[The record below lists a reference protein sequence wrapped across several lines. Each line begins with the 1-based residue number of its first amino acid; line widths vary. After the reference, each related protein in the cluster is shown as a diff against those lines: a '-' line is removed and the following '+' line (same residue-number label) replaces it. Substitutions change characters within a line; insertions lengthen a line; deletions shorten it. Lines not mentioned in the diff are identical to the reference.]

1 MTKAPHSEPFATSTE
16 EGFGLML
23 ETACEDR
30 LTSFRQVR
38 AAGRVRMA
46 LAKSFVV
53 HAVRARRICD
63 KDAGSLGLDR
73 LERTQFLKAT
83 QTLVSVRDVNEHGF
97 KFNADSKPSMHP
109 QEGGGLG
116 DETSMMITSP
126 EKILMGPVNL
136 HTVYVAVDRTRK
148 LAGFSALYT
157 KAKQTS

>member
-73 LERTQFLKAT
+73 LERTRILKGY
-83 QTLVSVRDVNEHGF
+83 S
-97 KFNADSKPSMHP
+97 NAGKRP
-109 QEGGGLG
+109 GC
-116 DETSMMITSP
+116 
-126 EKILMGPVNL
+126 
-136 HTVYVAVDRTRK
+136 
-148 LAGFSALYT
+148 
-157 KAKQTS
+157 